1 MDDQLASSVPGA
13 FRSAGPK
20 KPRRRRLAAA
30 AAALVW
36 FAAGLTD
43 DLCGHDRR

>member
-20 KPRRRRLAAA
+20 KPRRGRLAAA
-30 AAALVW
+30 AATFAW

-43 DLCGHDRR
+43 DLCSNDRR